1 MALDLD
7 SLNTNK
13 KSVIRFSEK
22 KEKTLAPFER
32 AEEPKI
38 KERTP
43 SLLSMEDLNRFD
55 DEESF
60 LDFSNV
66 TDEIR
71 ENGPL
76 PTMGEKTKPPTI
88 LEKAEVADKKWAKV
102 ESKTEKILKVNTE
115 KTRRRRVEDIRCTQG
130 IQKINS
136 VSFQENPSR
145 LDYTALRGDNKVM
158 LNLIIEHVTDEAPYW
173 IVGTEELTRKCS
185 MNESTLKTVI
195 QRLKKKGFIN
205 VKRGVGER
213 LFTVNPTILSF

>member
-1 MALDLD
+1 ME
-7 SLNTNK
+7 LNTKAPSK
-13 KSVIRFSEK
+13 K
-22 KEKTLAPFER
+22 KTKLS
-32 AEEPKI
+32 
-38 KERTP
+38 

-76 PTMGEKTKPPTI
+76 PTVGEKTRSLTTP
-88 LEKAEVADKKWAKV
+88 EKAVDADKKWEKV
-102 ESKTEKILKVNTE
+102 EFKTEKILKVNTE
-115 KTRRRRVEDIRCTQG
+115 KTRRRRVEDIKCTQG

-136 VSFQENPSR
+136 VSFSGNPSR

-158 LNLIIEHVTDEAPYW
+158 LNLIIEHITDELPYW
-173 IVGTEELTRKCS
+173 MVGTEELSRKS
-185 MNESTLKTVI
+185 LMNESTLKTVI

-213 LFTVNPTILSF
+213 LITVNPSILSF